1 MYDSLK
7 MKENEFVRD
16 MYSFLNLI
24 VNELNSIDLTKLKYA
39 DVSRWYQ
46 MKICIDHHHQPKC
59 GGLEHN
65 DPNVCYC

>member
-39 DVSRWYQ
+39 DVSR
-46 MKICIDHHHQPKC
+46 
-59 GGLEHN
+59 
-65 DPNVCYC
+65 